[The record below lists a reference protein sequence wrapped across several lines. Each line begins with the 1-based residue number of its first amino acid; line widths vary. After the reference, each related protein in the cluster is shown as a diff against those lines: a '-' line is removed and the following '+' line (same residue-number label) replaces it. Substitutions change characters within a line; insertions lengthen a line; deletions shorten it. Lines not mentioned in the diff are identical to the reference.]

1 MSTSADPAEAEPP
14 QSLVIY
20 EMARSPKPYH
30 IMMEGLEAANE
41 AERLER
47 GWLMSSAHSGS
58 IRALFNTK
66 QIYLKSGCI
75 QRAKATMCDRGGPKQ
90 LF

>member
-20 EMARSPKPYH
+20 EMARSPKPYQ

-58 IRALFNTK
+58 IRALFDNER
-66 QIYLKSGCI
+66 IHLESGEALLSKTC
-75 QRAKATMCDRGGPKQ
+75 GPGT
-90 LF
+90 L